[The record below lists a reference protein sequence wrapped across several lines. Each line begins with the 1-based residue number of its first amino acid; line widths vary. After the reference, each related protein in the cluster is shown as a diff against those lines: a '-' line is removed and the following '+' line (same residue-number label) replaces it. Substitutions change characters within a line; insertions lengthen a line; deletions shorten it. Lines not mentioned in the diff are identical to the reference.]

1 MIFNA
6 QLRRNGIQ
14 VLILSLFAVGLNLL
28 RINIAFGF
36 DLLLGSCFS
45 VLALLLLGDMGLLVG
60 VSASLVI
67 WTIHANSWSALMAM
81 GELLWLWAYLRYF
94 GDQGDCRGNGRIIIV
109 DILYWFVI
117 GAPAAFLLLGVFSS
131 LDPAKVLLLVTGQA
145 LNGSIS
151 TTFGFSL
158 YLLIRI
164 ALARADRS
172 NAISIHGLTFATVM
186 LSTILPGL
194 IVASMSA
201 GQLMQ
206 VSLQGQ
212 MERLEVIARQVTV
225 AQGVGVSMIADYFH
239 DSGTLIEFERGD
251 QSQLPQ
257 RFQSNPGLFKA
268 LSQAHSPENDAM
280 PQVRGL
286 KLLTAKS
293 SATSPNR
300 LIHGYWWFDLAKASM
315 DDEGVPGMAFG
326 RTEVIV
332 VEPARA
338 VVQQLQTHSSRIM
351 AILAWILMIAVVVA
365 EMLAQLLARQFN
377 LSNLRLI
384 AQAECLEVP
393 DQTRLQKFGLS
404 LLWPLKGGWLH
415 DLNQILGLLNER
427 NDQINSLRH
436 ELQSTALKLET
447 SRAKI
452 DVLNPIDTLTGCF
465 NKHELY
471 RRLDFELQRCNRDR
485 SDLSCLCIE
494 VDHFNQIRDSYG
506 LTMADQVL
514 IDIVSEFQ
522 ARVRTTDCLCRS
534 GAAEFSLV
542 LPMCSAPA
550 AAGLAEQFRRA
561 VETRV
566 VTLADQQIS
575 VTISIGLSC
584 LRLGNDDSESL
595 INRAQN
601 ALYRAKIEGRNR
613 SVTA

>member
-14 VLILSLFAVGLNLL
+14 VLILSLCAVGFNLL
-28 RINIAFGF
+28 QINIAFGL
-36 DLLLGSCFS
+36 DLLLGSGFG

-60 VSASLVI
+60 ISASLVI
-67 WTIHANSWSALMAM
+67 WTSHANSWFALTAM
-81 GELLWLWAYLRYF
+81 GESLWLWAYLRFF

-109 DILYWFVI
+109 DILFWFVI
-117 GAPAAFLLLGVFSS
+117 GAPAAFLLLGVFSN
-131 LDPAKVLLLVTGQA
+131 LDPAKVLLLVTRQA

-151 TTFGFSL
+151 TAFGFSL

-164 ALARADRS
+164 AGARADRS
-172 NAISIHGLTFATVM
+172 NAVPIHGVTIASVV
-186 LSTILPGL
+186 LSAILPAL
-194 IVASMSA
+194 IVSSMSA
-201 GQLMQ
+201 GQLMKF
-206 VSLQGQ
+206 SLQGQ
-212 MERLEVIARQVTV
+212 VERLEVIARQVAV
-225 AQGVGVSMIADYFH
+225 ARGADVSMIADILH
-239 DSGTLIEFERGD
+239 DSGTLIEFERGH
-251 QSQLPQ
+251 QSALPQ

-268 LSQAHSPENDAM
+268 LSQAHSPEIGAM

-286 KLLTAKS
+286 EFLTAKS

-300 LIHGYWWFDLAKASM
+300 LIHGYWWFNLAKASM
-315 DDEGVPGMAFG
+315 DEDSVLGMAVD
-326 RTEVIV
+326 RSDVIV

-338 VVQQLQTHSSRIM
+338 VVQQLQAHSSRIM

-365 EMLAQLLARQFN
+365 ETLAQLLARQFN
-377 LSNLRLI
+377 LSNLRVA
-384 AQAECLEVP
+384 AQAECLEAP
-393 DQTRLQKFGLS
+393 EQTRLQKPGLS
-404 LLWPLKGGWLH
+404 RLWPLKTGWIR
-415 DLNQILGLLNER
+415 DLNQILGLLDER
-427 NDQINSLRH
+427 NDQINILRH

-447 SRAKI
+447 SRAKV
-452 DVLNPIDTLTGCF
+452 DVLNPIDSLTGCF

-506 LTMADQVL
+506 STMADQVL
-514 IDIVSEFQ
+514 IDIVAEFQ

-534 GAAEFSLV
+534 GAAEFTLV
-542 LPMCSAPA
+542 LPMCSGPA

-561 VETRV
+561 VESRV
-566 VTLADQQIS
+566 VALADQQIS

-584 LRLGNDDSESL
+584 LRRGNDDSESL